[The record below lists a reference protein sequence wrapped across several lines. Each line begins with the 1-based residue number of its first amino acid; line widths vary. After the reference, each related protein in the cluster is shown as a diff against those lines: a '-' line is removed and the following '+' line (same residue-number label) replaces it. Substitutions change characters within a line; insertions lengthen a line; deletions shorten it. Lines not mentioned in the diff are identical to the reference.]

1 MTTCLPATLSTP
13 LSASGFVLQI
23 QSVRETNRLLDG
35 RMQQLQSQLQDS
47 AANNKQARV
56 CCHIHKLSV
65 VLVCTLLLLS
75 SQASCIG
82 DDATMTATNVNDSMQ
97 ESVMELTRERGDLD
111 MKRMHA
117 ENELRQCQHT
127 RQSLE
132 LEKDILQ
139 RDVTALQTQL
149 DDRSEGLRQSWKD
162 ANAKASVTWSE
173 HESTICL
180 SQPPFHP
187 T

>member
-1 MTTCLPATLSTP
+1 M
-13 LSASGFVLQI
+13 VL
-23 QSVRETNRLLDG
+23 
-35 RMQQLQSQLQDS
+35 
-47 AANNKQARV
+47 AYK
-56 CCHIHKLSV
+56 
-65 VLVCTLLLLS
+65 LLLLTM
-75 SQASCIG
+75 QASCMG
-82 DDATMTATNVNDSMQ
+82 NDATVTLINVSHSMQ

-117 ENELRQCQHT
+117 ENELRQCQHA

-162 ANAKASVTWSE
+162 ANAKASVTWLMSE
-173 HESTICL
+173 HEVQFACL
-180 SQPPFHP
+180 SHLV
-187 T
+187 TLLYSSSHHWLLCI